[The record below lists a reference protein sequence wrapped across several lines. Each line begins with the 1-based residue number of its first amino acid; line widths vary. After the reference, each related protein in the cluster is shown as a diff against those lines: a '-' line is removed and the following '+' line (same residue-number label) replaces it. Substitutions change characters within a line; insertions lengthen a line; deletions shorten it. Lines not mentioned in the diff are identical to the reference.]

1 MICVTV
7 KLTREIC
14 TVPLI
19 ATCFLQI
26 VFETPV
32 VVITLVMFDVAA
44 LIVVLHCS
52 VPCTRPFGASCMK
65 PVLLSPAGMHWSS
78 FGSSVPALPA
88 HKCAQDD
95 R

>member
-1 MICVTV
+1 MCFDICYEISSTQIFPSIETDIRSCRRFLIYVIV
-7 KLTREIC
+7 QLTREVC

-19 ATCFLQI
+19 ATYTSCKK

-52 VPCTRPFGASCMK
+52 VIHVPELLV
-65 PVLLSPAGMHWSS
+65 PVA
-78 FGSSVPALPA
+78 
-88 HKCAQDD
+88 
-95 R
+95 

>member
-1 MICVTV
+1 MSNS
-7 KLTREIC
+7 LREIC

-19 ATCFLQI
+19 ATYFLQI
-26 VFETPV
+26 VFETAV

-52 VPCTRPFGASCMK
+52 VIHVPDLFGAGCMK

-88 HKCAQDD
+88 HKCA
-95 R
+95 